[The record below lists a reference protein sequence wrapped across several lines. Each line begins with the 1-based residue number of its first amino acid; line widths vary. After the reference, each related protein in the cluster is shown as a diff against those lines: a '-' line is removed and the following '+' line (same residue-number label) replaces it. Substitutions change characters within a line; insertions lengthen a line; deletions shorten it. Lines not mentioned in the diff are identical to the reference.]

1 MADEN
6 ANEKVASWEKT
17 VEWAFVRKYLSN
29 AEFAAPIDGDHEISD
44 AILAQRGQWFLI
56 EFKHTEN
63 EFKSES
69 SKYPTLSNERTY
81 SVLKRNYPVDN
92 AVIDEIKKIKERSKW
107 LNSIANYEHNLRG
120 GMENKEKFRE
130 ESLLAKAQ
138 RALKGLITRYAEING
153 ESENNLEPHFF
164 VFSNDNR
171 FDQLLAHPYWTY
183 WLDNLKKPRE
193 RKTFDPDHIGMY
205 GQNYYAFSDYVRE
218 LALARGYNVE
228 KLGNGGQTDFKAVVF
243 GRVSGFTRNRA
254 ISMSLDTFL
263 LLDKDLEA
271 AYKLSNSLETKRP
284 ARAVHQPKDRTQN
297 PPT

>member
-63 EFKSES
+63 EFKSERN
-69 SKYPTLSNERTY
+69 KYPTLSNERTY

-92 AVIDEIKKIKERSKW
+92 AVIEEIKKIKERPKW

-120 GMENKEKFRE
+120 GIENKEKFRE

-164 VFSNDNR
+164 VFSNDNK

-228 KLGNGGQTDFKAVVF
+228 ELGNGGQTDFKAVVF

-254 ISMSLDTFL
+254 ISMSLNTFL